1 MNKVLENDIKAFKTH
16 FELGSSLV
24 GTTVC
29 VTGATG
35 LLGSLAV
42 KCLLSIGVKVVA
54 VVRDVAKAGRVL
66 GAESDQ
72 LRYYVHDF
80 SADNGAFMPPVA
92 VDYVLHFA
100 APTAS
105 KYFIDKPVETI
116 DTVYRGTKAVLSYA
130 MEQPL
135 KSLVFASTLEIY
147 GTITDD
153 STPITEE
160 VQGYIDP
167 ISVRSSYPMAKRLA
181 ETLCHSYAKEHG
193 CPVKIARL
201 AQVFGAGVA
210 PDDTRVFAQFAR
222 CVIQNQDITL
232 HTKGDLCRCYC
243 YTMDAISGI
252 LYVML
257 KGTAGEAYNVSNRET
272 YISIR
277 EMAEMVCRE
286 FGSSIRTVVRLQG
299 GMGYSP
305 TTKLLL
311 SAAKLEA
318 LGWKPRYDLH
328 EMYDRLI
335 GSMRET
341 TAAL

>member
-42 KCLLSIGVKVVA
+42 KCLLSIGAKVVA

-72 LRYYVHDF
+72 LRYYVYDF
-80 SADNGAFMPPVA
+80 SSDNGTFMPPVA

-153 STPITEE
+153 STPLRKKCRA
-160 VQGYIDP
+160 
-167 ISVRSSYPMAKRLA
+167 ISTP
-181 ETLCHSYAKEHG
+181 
-193 CPVKIARL
+193 
-201 AQVFGAGVA
+201 
-210 PDDTRVFAQFAR
+210 
-222 CVIQNQDITL
+222 
-232 HTKGDLCRCYC
+232 CRCAAVTRWLKDSPKPC
-243 YTMDAISGI
+243 AIAMPRSTDARS
-252 LYVML
+252 
-257 KGTAGEAYNVSNRET
+257 R
-272 YISIR
+272 
-277 EMAEMVCRE
+277 
-286 FGSSIRTVVRLQG
+286 
-299 GMGYSP
+299 
-305 TTKLLL
+305 
-311 SAAKLEA
+311 
-318 LGWKPRYDLH
+318 
-328 EMYDRLI
+328 
-335 GSMRET
+335 
-341 TAAL
+341 